1 MQNVNRKLEAT
12 GKKMQTLGKDL
23 TVGFTAPIVAAGG
36 LAVAKFADF
45 EDQMAKVKA
54 ISGATGLQFK
64 ALSEN
69 ARELGESTRFTAS
82 EVGSLQLNYSK
93 LGFNPDEILAVTSAT
108 LDLALATGEDLAESA
123 TVAAS
128 TLRGFGLEAKEMQ
141 RVVDVMA
148 ASFSGSALD
157 LEKFK
162 VAMSVLAPVAK
173 NANIEIE
180 DAAGQLAV
188 LTNAGIDAS
197 TAGTGLRNIY
207 LDLAGTGQ
215 SLESALAQI
224 SNSTNKNS
232 EAFKLFGKR
241 GATVAAVLADNSKQ
255 AQQFGDD
262 FRGAGGAAAAMA
274 AIMDNTLRGSFAKF
288 GSALEGAAIS
298 IGEVLAPTI
307 RGLADNLSG
316 LISVFSQLSPETKKF
331 ILVIAGFVAAIG
343 PVVLIIGTFIRNLAV
358 IIPLVKSF
366 TAVLLANPITA
377 FAAAIAVIG
386 GSLLVASTRF
396 KSLTNATQEFAKLN
410 VVATDSIAKQKAEL
424 EKHLAVAKDDN
435 LSKAERQ
442 KAIQKLNALSPE
454 YLGGLKL
461 ETINTDDATTATN
474 KYINALLTKAKV
486 QAAQDKLVKVQ
497 SQMLDLQLGQNDA
510 IKPDLWQQ
518 LKNQITSGGN
528 SMLAASRNAQ
538 TLALNFN
545 KENKELKSLEDQ
557 LVSFINQNENLIQS
571 LNKVPPLLPDNN
583 PGDGRAQV
591 AVVPTIAPGLQD
603 IPTPLTAILQQLP
616 KQREQI
622 NEELMN
628 FQLSLLDF
636 EQQSAGIL
644 EGAAESFAAGFGNII
659 AGIAQGANP
668 IKGLVV
674 LILNTIGDLLQQ
686 LGKAAISI
694 GITMTGIK
702 KAFTSPLG
710 AIAAGV
716 AAIALGAII
725 KTFIPKDFAGSFAN
739 GGVVGGNSFTGD
751 KLFARI
757 NSGEMVLN
765 QKQQANLSGMLAS
778 GNGTN
783 PVLLD
788 GSFVVTGDQLRLI
801 LDRSDKRKSR
811 IG

>member
-1 MQNVNRKLEAT
+1 MQNVNRQLSAT
-12 GKKMQTLGKDL
+12 GKKLQG
-23 TVGFTAPIVAAGG
+23 VGTNLSVGLTAPLALLGAAS
-36 LAVAKFADF
+36 LKAFDTQA
-45 EDQMAKVKA
+45 KA
-54 ISGATGLQFK
+54 IAQVDAGLKSTGNQVGKTSQQLQDM
-64 ALSEN
+64 
-69 ARELGESTRFTAS
+69 AS
-82 EVGSLQLNYSK
+82 ELQNNSLF
-93 LGFNPDEILAVTSAT
+93 GDEEILKNAT
-108 LDLALATGEDLAESA
+108 AQLLTFTNIAGDQFARTQQA
-123 TVAAS
+123 
-128 TLRGFGLEAKEMQ
+128 
-141 RVVDVMA
+141 
-148 ASFSGSALD
+148 ALD
-157 LEKFK
+157 LSTRLDGDLKSASIQLGK
-162 VAMSVLAPVAK
+162 ALNDPVANLSALSK
-173 NANIEIE
+173 SGIQFSAAQKETINALAKTNRLA
-180 DAAGQLAV
+180 DAQTIILDELEKQYGGSAEA
-188 LTNAGIDAS
+188 AAK
-197 TAGTGLRNIY
+197 AGTGPLKQLSNTLGDITEEFGAVIAEGIAPFVDW
-207 LDLAGTGQ
+207 LKK
-215 SLESALAQI
+215 LAQ
-224 SNSTNKNS
+224 S
-232 EAFKLFGKR
+232 F
-241 GATVAAVLADNSKQ
+241 
-255 AQQFGDD
+255 QQLDP
-262 FRGAGGAAAAMA
+262 A
-274 AIMDNTLRGSFAKF
+274 
-288 GSALEGAAIS
+288 
-298 IGEVLAPTI
+298 
-307 RGLADNLSG
+307 
-316 LISVFSQLSPETKKF
+316 TKKIIVVVGAF
-331 ILVIAGFVAAIG
+331 AAAIG
-343 PVVLIIGTFIRNLAV
+343 PVVLIIGTFIRNLTV
-358 IIPLVKSF
+358 IIPLVKTF
-366 TAVLLANPITA
+366 TAVLLANPIAA
-377 FAAAIAVIG
+377 FATAIAVIG

-396 KSLTNATQEFAKLN
+396 KALTNATEEFAKLN

-424 EKHLAVAKDDN
+424 EKYLTVAKDDN
-435 LSKAERQ
+435 LSKAERE
-442 KAIQKLNALSPE
+442 KAIKKLNDLSPE

-486 QAAQDKLVKVQ
+486 QAAQEKLVSVQ
-497 SQMLDLQLGQNDA
+497 KQLLDLQLGQNDA
-510 IKPDLWQQ
+510 IKPDLYQKF
-518 LKNQITSGGN
+518 KNVLSSGGN
-528 SMLAASRNAQ
+528 TMLAAAKNTA
-538 TLALNFN
+538 TLG
-545 KENKELKSLEDQ
+545 ENYLKQKTELGKLEDQ

-571 LNKVPPLLPDNN
+571 LNKVPSLLPKNE
-583 PGDGRAQV
+583 GSGRGQLD
-591 AVVPTIAPGLQD
+591 VVPTIAPGLQELPD
-603 IPTPLTAILQQLP
+603 TPLTGILQQLP

-622 NEELMN
+622 NEELLN

-725 KTFIPKDFAGSFAN
+725 KNFIPKDFAGSFAN

-778 GNGTN
+778 NNAAN

>member
-1 MQNVNRKLEAT
+1 MDNVNRQLSAT
-12 GKKMQTLGKDL
+12 GKKLQGVGTSLSVGLTGPLALLG
-23 TVGFTAPIVAAGG
+23 
-36 LAVAKFADF
+36 AVSLKAFDTQA
-45 EDQMAKVKA
+45 KA
-54 ISGATGLQFK
+54 IAQVETGLK
-64 ALSEN
+64 
-69 ARELGESTRFTAS
+69 STGNQVGKTSKQLQDMAS
-82 EVGSLQLNYSK
+82 ELQNNSLF
-93 LGFNPDEILAVTSAT
+93 GDEEILKNAT
-108 LDLALATGEDLAESA
+108 AQLLTFTNIAGEQFERTQLA
-123 TVAAS
+123 
-128 TLRGFGLEAKEMQ
+128 
-141 RVVDVMA
+141 
-148 ASFSGSALD
+148 ALD
-157 LEKFK
+157 LSTRLDGDLKSASIQLGK
-162 VAMSVLAPVAK
+162 ALNDPVANLSALSK
-173 NANIEIE
+173 SGIQFSAAQKETINALVQTN
-180 DAAGQLAV
+180 QLA
-188 LTNAGIDAS
+188 DAQTIILDELEKQYGGS
-197 TAGTGLRNIY
+197 AEAAAKAGTGPLKQLSNTLGDITEEFGAVIAEGIAPFVDW
-207 LDLAGTGQ
+207 LKK
-215 SLESALAQI
+215 LAQ
-224 SNSTNKNS
+224 S
-232 EAFKLFGKR
+232 F
-241 GATVAAVLADNSKQ
+241 
-255 AQQFGDD
+255 QQLDP
-262 FRGAGGAAAAMA
+262 A
-274 AIMDNTLRGSFAKF
+274 
-288 GSALEGAAIS
+288 
-298 IGEVLAPTI
+298 
-307 RGLADNLSG
+307 
-316 LISVFSQLSPETKKF
+316 TKKIIVVVGAF
-331 ILVIAGFVAAIG
+331 AAAIG
-343 PVVLIIGTFIRNLAV
+343 PVVLIIGTFIRNLTV

-622 NEELMN
+622 NEELLN

-778 GNGTN
+778 NNAAN

>member
-1 MQNVNRKLEAT
+1 MQNVNRQLSAT
-12 GKKMQTLGKDL
+12 GKKLQGVGTSLSVGLTGPLALLG
-23 TVGFTAPIVAAGG
+23 
-36 LAVAKFADF
+36 AVSLKAFDTQA
-45 EDQMAKVKA
+45 KA
-54 ISGATGLQFK
+54 IAQVETGLK
-64 ALSEN
+64 
-69 ARELGESTRFTAS
+69 STGNQVGKTSQQLQDMAS
-82 EVGSLQLNYSK
+82 ELQNNSLF
-93 LGFNPDEILAVTSAT
+93 GDEEILKNAT
-108 LDLALATGEDLAESA
+108 AQLLTFTNIAGEQFERTQLA
-123 TVAAS
+123 
-128 TLRGFGLEAKEMQ
+128 
-141 RVVDVMA
+141 
-148 ASFSGSALD
+148 ALD
-157 LEKFK
+157 LSTRLDGDLKSASIQLGK
-162 VAMSVLAPVAK
+162 ALNDPVANLSALSK
-173 NANIEIE
+173 SGIQFSAAQKETINALAKTNRLA
-180 DAAGQLAV
+180 DAQTIILDELEKQYGGSAEA
-188 LTNAGIDAS
+188 AAK
-197 TAGTGLRNIY
+197 AGTGPLKQLSNTLGDITEEFGAVIAEGIAPFVDW
-207 LDLAGTGQ
+207 LKK
-215 SLESALAQI
+215 LAQ
-224 SNSTNKNS
+224 S
-232 EAFKLFGKR
+232 F
-241 GATVAAVLADNSKQ
+241 
-255 AQQFGDD
+255 QQLDP
-262 FRGAGGAAAAMA
+262 A
-274 AIMDNTLRGSFAKF
+274 
-288 GSALEGAAIS
+288 
-298 IGEVLAPTI
+298 
-307 RGLADNLSG
+307 
-316 LISVFSQLSPETKKF
+316 TKKIIVVVGAF
-331 ILVIAGFVAAIG
+331 AAAIG
-343 PVVLIIGTFIRNLAV
+343 PVVLIIGTFIRNLTV
-358 IIPLVKSF
+358 IIPLVKTF
-366 TAVLLANPITA
+366 TAVLLANPIAA

-396 KSLTNATQEFAKLN
+396 KALTNATEEFAKLN

-424 EKHLAVAKDDN
+424 EKYLTVAKDDN
-435 LSKAERQ
+435 LSKAERE
-442 KAIQKLNALSPE
+442 KAIKKLNDLSPE

-486 QAAQDKLVKVQ
+486 QAAQEKLVSVQ
-497 SQMLDLQLGQNDA
+497 KQLLDLQLGQNDA
-510 IKPDLWQQ
+510 IKPDLYQKF
-518 LKNQITSGGN
+518 KNVLSSGGN
-528 SMLAASRNAQ
+528 TMLAAAKNTA
-538 TLALNFN
+538 TLG
-545 KENKELKSLEDQ
+545 ENYLKQRTELGKLEDQ

-571 LNKVPPLLPDNN
+571 LNKVPSLLPKNE
-583 PGDGRAQV
+583 GSGRGQLD
-591 AVVPTIAPGLQD
+591 VVPTIAPGLQELPD
-603 IPTPLTAILQQLP
+603 TPLTGILQQLP

-622 NEELMN
+622 NEELLN

-778 GNGTN
+778 GNAAS

>member
-1 MQNVNRKLEAT
+1 MQNVNRQLSAT
-12 GKKMQTLGKDL
+12 GKKLQGVGTSLSVGLTGPLALLG
-23 TVGFTAPIVAAGG
+23 
-36 LAVAKFADF
+36 AVSLKAFDTQA
-45 EDQMAKVKA
+45 KA
-54 ISGATGLQFK
+54 IAQVDAGLKSTGNQVGKTSQQLQDM
-64 ALSEN
+64 
-69 ARELGESTRFTAS
+69 AS
-82 EVGSLQLNYSK
+82 ELQNNSLF
-93 LGFNPDEILAVTSAT
+93 GDEEILKNAT
-108 LDLALATGEDLAESA
+108 AQLLTFTNIAGDQFARTQQA
-123 TVAAS
+123 
-128 TLRGFGLEAKEMQ
+128 
-141 RVVDVMA
+141 
-148 ASFSGSALD
+148 ALD
-157 LEKFK
+157 LSTRLDGDLKSASIQLGK
-162 VAMSVLAPVAK
+162 ALNDPVANLSALSK
-173 NANIEIE
+173 SGIQFSAAQKETINALAKTNRLA
-180 DAAGQLAV
+180 DAQTIILDELEKQYGGSAA
-188 LTNAGIDAS
+188 AAAK
-197 TAGTGLRNIY
+197 AGTGPLKQLSNTLGDITEEFGAVIAEGIAPFVDW
-207 LDLAGTGQ
+207 LKK
-215 SLESALAQI
+215 LAQ
-224 SNSTNKNS
+224 S
-232 EAFKLFGKR
+232 F
-241 GATVAAVLADNSKQ
+241 
-255 AQQFGDD
+255 QQLDP
-262 FRGAGGAAAAMA
+262 A
-274 AIMDNTLRGSFAKF
+274 
-288 GSALEGAAIS
+288 
-298 IGEVLAPTI
+298 
-307 RGLADNLSG
+307 
-316 LISVFSQLSPETKKF
+316 TKKIIVVVGAF
-331 ILVIAGFVAAIG
+331 AAAIG
-343 PVVLIIGTFIRNLAV
+343 PVVLIIGTFIRNLTV
-358 IIPLVKSF
+358 IIPLVKTF
-366 TAVLLANPITA
+366 TAVLLANPIAA

-396 KSLTNATQEFAKLN
+396 KALTNATEEFAKLN

-424 EKHLAVAKDDN
+424 EKYLTVAKDDN
-435 LSKAERQ
+435 LSKAERE
-442 KAIQKLNALSPE
+442 KAIKKLNDLSPE

-486 QAAQDKLVKVQ
+486 QAAQEKLVSVQ
-497 SQMLDLQLGQNDA
+497 KQLLDLQLGQNDA
-510 IKPDLWQQ
+510 LKPSIWQVV
-518 LKNQITSGGN
+518 KNQVTSFGN
-528 SMLAASRNAQ
+528 AHVAAAKNARS
-538 TLALNFN
+538 LVENFV
-545 KENKELKSLEDQ
+545 EERTELGKLEDQ

-583 PGDGRAQV
+583 PGDGRGQLD
-591 AVVPTIAPGLQD
+591 VVPTISAGLQQLPD
-603 IPTPLTAILQQLP
+603 TPLTGILQQLP

-622 NEELMN
+622 NEELLN

-765 QKQQANLSGMLAS
+765 QKQQANLSGMLAGS
-778 GNGTN
+778 NAAN